1 MPAPYPLCRS
11 VRGMSE
17 ASESRTTPMH
27 PWHIAAGAKMGDFAG
42 WDMPLEYPSGT
53 VTEHRAVRSG
63 CGIFDVSHMGNL
75 YIVGEEAVAAVN
87 TILTNDL
94 DRLSDGDLQYT
105 LLCDEDGGVID
116 DMMVTRLS
124 HDRLMIVPNASN
136 TAAVREVLTAELGT
150 AVVDHSGATAIIA
163 VQGPQSS
170 AVLAQLGLP
179 TDHEY
184 MTMHPGTFEG
194 SSVLVSRS
202 GYTGEPGYELI
213 VPAHEAMG
221 LWEALVEVPAVTPAG
236 LGARDTLRTEMGY
249 ALHGHELTDEIGPV
263 EAMLGWAVA
272 WDKPEFHGRG
282 ALTQRRAAEGGR
294 RLRGLLF
301 TDRGIPRPGMAVL
314 AGDVEV
320 GVTTS
325 GTFSPT
331 LKRGIA
337 LALIDRD
344 IVVGDTVDVDVR
356 GRRISAEVVKP
367 PFVDSSPK

>member
-1 MPAPYPLCRS
+1 MSAPYPLCRS

-75 YIVGEEAVAAVN
+75 YVVGDEAVAGAN
-87 TILTNDL
+87 RILTNDI
-94 DRLSDGDLQYT
+94 DRLSDGDLQYS
-105 LLCDEDGGVID
+105 LLCDESGGVID
-116 DMMVTRLS
+116 DMMVTKLA
-124 HDRLMIVPNASN
+124 HDRLMIVPNAAN
-136 TAAVREVLTAELGT
+136 TAAVRDVLVGELGD
-150 AVVDHSGATAIIA
+150 AVVDHSDATAIIA
-163 VQGPQSS
+163 VQGPGSV
-170 AVLAQLGLP
+170 AVLNSLGLP
-179 TDHEY
+179 SDHPY

-194 SSVLVSRS
+194 GSVMVSRS
-202 GYTGEPGYELI
+202 GYTGELGYELI
-213 VPAHEAMG
+213 LPAAEAAS

-249 ALHGHELTDEIGPV
+249 ALHGHELTDLIGPV
-263 EAMLGWAVA
+263 DAMLGWAVA
-272 WDKPEFHGRG
+272 WDKPAFHGRS
-282 ALTQRRAAEGGR
+282 ALTRRRADPGGR

-301 TDRGIPRPGMAVL
+301 TGRGIPRPAMSVL
-314 AGDVEV
+314 SGDRVV

-344 IVVGDTVDVDVR
+344 IAVGDEVEVDVR
-356 GRRISAEVVKP
+356 GRRLGAEVTKP
-367 PFVDSSPK
+367 PFVSASPK